1 MKIIITESQYK
12 KLETKQW
19 LLRRYN
25 LLMSEY
31 KEAIE
36 ELDPCKFDTFDKY
49 EKRVIVYIMDGL
61 HHEYYLNDNFDY
73 DGIIL
78 YIYCI
83 LALYLLT
90 FLILFFTFYIL
101 NIIIYLYTISYI

>member
-1 MKIIITESQYK
+1 MKYIITESQYK
-12 KLETKQW
+12 KLETRQW

-36 ELDPCKFDTFDKY
+36 ELDPCKFDTFDRY
-49 EKRVIVYIMDGL
+49 EKRVIIYIMDGL

-73 DGIIL
+73 DGIKEVL
-78 YIYCI
+78 MELFYVD
-83 LALYLLT
+83 LT
-90 FLILFFTFYIL
+90 EHY
-101 NIIIYLYTISYI
+101 YDKRQRC

>member
-73 DGIIL
+73 DGMEDAIANMFYSEITE
-78 YIYCI
+78 IYYNKKEKC
-83 LALYLLT
+83 
-90 FLILFFTFYIL
+90 
-101 NIIIYLYTISYI
+101 

>member
-1 MKIIITESQYK
+1 MKYIITESQYK
-12 KLETKQW
+12 KLETRQW

-36 ELDPCKFDTFDKY
+36 ELDPCKFDTFEKY
-49 EKRVIVYIMDGL
+49 ENRVIVYIMDGL

-73 DGIIL
+73 DGMEDTLADMFYSEITK
-78 YIYCI
+78 IYYNKKERC
-83 LALYLLT
+83 
-90 FLILFFTFYIL
+90 
-101 NIIIYLYTISYI
+101 

>member
-1 MKIIITESQYK
+1 MKYIITESQYK
-12 KLETKQW
+12 KLETRQW

-73 DGIIL
+73 NGIKEVL
-78 YIYCI
+78 MELFYVD
-83 LALYLLT
+83 LT
-90 FLILFFTFYIL
+90 EHY
-101 NIIIYLYTISYI
+101 YDKRQRC

>member
-1 MKIIITESQYK
+1 MKYLITESQYK
-12 KLETKQW
+12 KLETRQW

-36 ELDPCKFDTFDKY
+36 ELDPCKFDTFEKY

-73 DGIIL
+73 DGMEDIL
-78 YIYCI
+78 VDMFYSEITKIYYNKKERC
-83 LALYLLT
+83 
-90 FLILFFTFYIL
+90 
-101 NIIIYLYTISYI
+101 

>member
-12 KLETKQW
+12 KLETRQW

-36 ELDPCKFDTFDKY
+36 ELDPCKFDTFDTY

-73 DGIIL
+73 DGMEDAIANMFYSEITE
-78 YIYCI
+78 IYYNKKERC
-83 LALYLLT
+83 
-90 FLILFFTFYIL
+90 
-101 NIIIYLYTISYI
+101 

>member
-1 MKIIITESQYK
+1 MKYIITESQYK
-12 KLETKQW
+12 KLETRQW

-36 ELDPCKFDTFDKY
+36 ELDPCKFDTFEKY
-49 EKRVIVYIMDGL
+49 KKRVIVYIMDGL

-73 DGIIL
+73 DGMEDTLADMFYSDITK
-78 YIYCI
+78 IYHNKKERC
-83 LALYLLT
+83 
-90 FLILFFTFYIL
+90 
-101 NIIIYLYTISYI
+101 

>member
-1 MKIIITESQYK
+1 MKYIITESQYK
-12 KLETKQW
+12 KLETRQW

-73 DGIIL
+73 DGIKEVL
-78 YIYCI
+78 MELFYVD
-83 LALYLLT
+83 LT
-90 FLILFFTFYIL
+90 EHY
-101 NIIIYLYTISYI
+101 YDKRQRC